1 MITYDEYHNFHA
13 LRTTTIKLTKW
24 QQDAILRVNPA
35 LMVGLCVVC
44 NDIKRSAA
52 IRDQQ
57 RINNR
62 IRAREVRLID
72 ENGQQLG
79 IVPIREALQISDDRG
94 LDLVE
99 VAPNAN
105 PPVCRVMDYGK
116 FRYEQTKKEREARK
130 HQKQVELK
138 QIRLE
143 PKTDSHDLDVKAKKA
158 RRFLMDGNKV
168 KFNLRFRGREIF
180 HPEIGREMLEQM
192 AETLRDVAMVEQR
205 PTMEGRQLSLL
216 LAPNT
221 KAKTQQRSQARQKQ
235 QASGS
240 EAKRQAPDAD
250 AKETQP
256 KTSETEPKASETPT
270 DTED

>member
-1 MITYDEYHNFHA
+1 
-13 LRTTTIKLTKW
+13 
-24 QQDAILRVNPA
+24 
-35 LMVGLCVVC
+35 MVGLCVVY
-44 NDIKRSAA
+44 NHKRSAA

-79 IVPIREALQISDDRG
+79 IVPIREALQMSDDRG

-180 HPEIGREMLEQM
+180 HPEIGRDMLEQM
-192 AETLRDVAMVEQR
+192 AETLRDVAMIEQR

-216 LAPNT
+216 LAPST
-221 KAKTQQRSQARQKQ
+221 KAKTQQRAQQRQKQ
-235 QASGS
+235 QAPSAEVKVTEPEQQAPS
-240 EAKRQAPDAD
+240 AEAQVTEPEQQAPDTK
-250 AKETQP
+250 AKVAPP
-256 KTSETEPKASETPT
+256 KTSETEPKVSETPT
-270 DTED
+270 DKED

>member
-1 MITYDEYHNFHA
+1 M
-13 LRTTTIKLTKW
+13 
-24 QQDAILRVNPA
+24 
-35 LMVGLCVVC
+35 
-44 NDIKRSAA
+44 
-52 IRDQQ
+52 
-57 RINNR
+57 NNR

-79 IVPIREALQISDDRG
+79 IVPIREALQMSDDRG

-143 PKTDSHDLDVKAKKA
+143 PKTDTHDLDVKAKKA
-158 RRFLMDGNKV
+158 RRFLMEGNKV

-192 AETLRDVAMVEQR
+192 AETLRDIAMVEQR

-216 LAPNT
+216 LAPST
-221 KAKTQQRSQARQKQ
+221 KAKTQQRSQSRQKQ

-240 EAKRQAPDAD
+240 EPKQQASGSEQKQPASGNEPKQPTSSDEAKQPASGSEQKQQVPAAD
-250 AKETQP
+250 TKETQP

-270 DTED
+270 DKED

>member
-1 MITYDEYHNFHA
+1 M
-13 LRTTTIKLTKW
+13 
-24 QQDAILRVNPA
+24 
-35 LMVGLCVVC
+35 
-44 NDIKRSAA
+44 
-52 IRDQQ
+52 
-57 RINNR
+57 
-62 IRAREVRLID
+62 RLID

-79 IVPIREALQISDDRG
+79 IVPIREALQMSDDRG

-143 PKTDSHDLDVKAKKA
+143 PKTDTHDLDVKAKKA
-158 RRFLMDGNKV
+158 RRFLMEGNKV

-192 AETLRDVAMVEQR
+192 AETLRDIAMVEQR

-216 LAPNT
+216 LAPST
-221 KAKTQQRSQARQKQ
+221 KAKTQQRSQSRQKQ

-240 EAKRQAPDAD
+240 EPKQPASGSEQKQPASGNEPKQPTSSDEAKQPASGSEQKQQVPAAD
-250 AKETQP
+250 TKETQP
-256 KTSETEPKASETPT
+256 KTSETEPKVSETPT
-270 DTED
+270 DKED

>member
-1 MITYDEYHNFHA
+1 M
-13 LRTTTIKLTKW
+13 
-24 QQDAILRVNPA
+24 
-35 LMVGLCVVC
+35 
-44 NDIKRSAA
+44 
-52 IRDQQ
+52 
-57 RINNR
+57 
-62 IRAREVRLID
+62 RLID

-79 IVPIREALQISDDRG
+79 IVPIREALQMSDDRG

-143 PKTDSHDLDVKAKKA
+143 PKTDTHDLDVKAKKA
-158 RRFLMDGNKV
+158 RRFLMEGNKV

-192 AETLRDVAMVEQR
+192 AETLRDIAMVEQR

-216 LAPNT
+216 LAPST
-221 KAKTQQRSQARQKQ
+221 KAKTQQRSQSRQKQ

-240 EAKRQAPDAD
+240 EPKQQASGSEQKQPASGNEPKQPTSSDEAKQPASGSEQKQQVPAAD
-250 AKETQP
+250 TKETQP

-270 DTED
+270 DKED